1 MKLSKDLYLKE
12 VIKSN
17 TATRKGIDNSPT
29 KEHLNNL
36 RLIAIRIFQPIREHF
51 DFPIGISSGYRSK
64 ALNKAIGGSKSSQ
77 HCFGEALD
85 IDADIFGGVTN
96 AEIFHFIKHNLDY
109 DQMIWEFG
117 NDNEPD
123 WVHVSFKSDGKN
135 RKEVL
140 RATKAS
146 GKTIYLKM

>member
-1 MKLSKDLYLKE
+1 MKLSENLYLKE

-29 KEHLNNL
+29 EEHLNNL

>member
-29 KEHLNNL
+29 EEHLNNL

>member
-1 MKLSKDLYLKE
+1 MKLSENLYLKE

-29 KEHLNNL
+29 EEHLNNL

-140 RATKAS
+140 RAIKVS

>member
-29 KEHLNNL
+29 EEHLNNL

-77 HCFGEALD
+77 HCCGEALD